1 MEEVMPNEDDVATAD
16 EQPVSRRDSVR
27 LAAALALGA
36 ALGVPSALLGA
47 PNMVRMQ
54 WKVYKAP
61 TDGGALVETVEF
73 SDTLMTFVRS
83 AAGQRA
89 QLKWYADTGQEVLSM
104 AMPRLYS
111 GKI

>member
-1 MEEVMPNEDDVATAD
+1 MPNEDGRSSPS
-16 EQPVSRRDSVR
+16 QPAVSRRESVR

-36 ALGVPSALLGA
+36 GLGVPSALLGA
-47 PNMVRMQ
+47 PNMARMQ

-61 TDGGALVETVEF
+61 IDGGALVESVEF
-73 SDTLMTFVRS
+73 SSTLVAFVMS

-104 AMPRLYS
+104 AMPRLY
-111 GKI
+111 GGNI

>member
-1 MEEVMPNEDDVATAD
+1 MPNEDEVPT
-16 EQPVSRRDSVR
+16 PVDPAISRRDSVR

-36 ALGVPSALLGA
+36 GLGVPPALLGA
-47 PNMVRMQ
+47 PNMVRIQ
-54 WKVYKAP
+54 WKVYKALA
-61 TDGGALVETVEF
+61 DGGALVETVEF
-73 SDTLMTFVRS
+73 SDNLMTFVRS
-83 AAGQRA
+83 VAGQRA